1 MLSRRLIRI
10 KAFKVLY
17 AAESSGEPDLAANE
31 KFLMQSCEQTLELYY
46 FLLNLAPA
54 LRNLAEEKIEIG
66 KNKFNPTEEEREANP
81 KFIENKFVQLLE
93 SSPVFLKKCENGKL
107 GWAEYDVFLKK
118 LYASVV
124 ASDYYKEYMA
134 NPERSFKEDCKLFR
148 CIYENE
154 LEDDEMLE
162 NLLEEKSIMW
172 VDDLGFVLNEILATI
187 KTVSKTE
194 TLPEEVVFK
203 NEDDEQFA
211 RNLLKQS
218 LLHYDEYHTIVENS
232 VPNWDPDRIVAAD
245 ALLIVMG
252 VAEAVSFPTIPVK
265 ATINEYVEIS
275 KYYSTP
281 GSRQFVNGLLDSIIR
296 KLQDEGA
303 VVKEGRGL
311 YQGAAK

>member
-54 LRNLAEEKIEIG
+54 LRNLAAEKLEIG
-66 KNKFNPTEEEREANP
+66 KNKFNPTEAEKEANP
-81 KFIENKFVQLLE
+81 KFVENKFVELLE

-107 GWAEYDVFLKK
+107 GWAEYDVFVKK

-124 ASDYYKEYMA
+124 SSDYYQAYMA
-134 NPERSFKEDCKLFR
+134 NPGRSFKEDCKLFIS
-148 CIYENE
+148 IYENE

-172 VDDLGFVLNEILATI
+172 VDDLGFVLNEIISAI
-187 KTVSKTE
+187 RTVAKTE
-194 TLPEEVVFK
+194 SLPEVKVFK

-211 RNLLKQS
+211 RHLLKQS
-218 LLHYDEYHTIVENS
+218 LLHYDEYNSIVEKS
-232 VPNWDPDRIVAAD
+232 VPNWDPDRIVASD
-245 ALLIVMG
+245 AILVAMG
-252 VAEAVSFPTIPVK
+252 LAEAVHFPTIPVK
-265 ATINEYVEIS
+265 VTINEYVEIS

-281 GSRQFVNGLLDSIIR
+281 GSRQFVNGLLDSLIR
-296 KLQDEGA
+296 KFQDEGT

-311 YQGAAK
+311 YQGETK